1 MLTHVSLETV
11 RHIDHEQRQ
20 VGRIGDASGGDVPE
34 VFQTPVLFG
43 VTEVELDLEASAVV
57 VPQRVVGELQV
68 TAEQDDMCLG
78 WRVQIRLD
86 DDDNVQRWCE
96 LFVQQ
101 LGLVDA
107 GLEVILNGRGFE
119 RLLRNAAVIQLT
131 ARRAMWANT
140 GDEN

>member
-20 VGRIGDASGGDVPE
+20 VGRIGDASGGDVHE

-43 VTEVELDLEASAVV
+43 VTEVELDLEAQAVV

-78 WRVQIRLD
+78 LRVQIRLD
-86 DDDNVQRWCE
+86 DDDHVQRLCE

-107 GLEVILNGRGFE
+107 GLEVSLQRSW
-119 RLLRNAAVIQLT
+119 L
-131 ARRAMWANT
+131 
-140 GDEN
+140 